1 MRDSKWPKRRTR
13 REKGGNA
20 EGEGNPKHQGCP
32 PVALVSN
39 STGEGGALAQKQEA
53 GGSCVPWQAQEV
65 LWWLKQLQ
73 SSMESL
79 LVHHYQPSRG
89 DVATP
94 TPPPHFTDEKT
105 EHIVGVSHT
114 GHPIRNQES
123 RQLLWGLSLS
133 SWVTLPPHI
142 SSFASL
148 SC

>member
-1 MRDSKWPKRRTR
+1 ML
-13 REKGGNA
+13 REKGTLNTKDA
-20 EGEGNPKHQGCP
+20 PQLP
-32 PVALVSN
+32 LSLTPRDL
-39 STGEGGALAQKQEA
+39 GGALAQKQEV
-53 GGSCVPWQAQEV
+53 GGSCVPWQAQEM

-73 SSMESL
+73 SSMGSL
-79 LVHHYQPSRG
+79 LAHHYQPSRG

-114 GHPIRNQES
+114 GHLIRNQES

-133 SWVTLPPHI
+133 PWVSLSPHI
-142 SSFASL
+142 SSFAFL